1 MILKQC
7 PHLHDVAGVLGAGS
21 EDAVTRGKWEGVK
34 GHVPGASRVL
44 NEGEL
49 IEFAAQQFRRR
60 PVEALDRRVLALLR
74 LVAAD
79 LRLEREVI
87 PGGVE
92 HRPRHQRRTGIVEVE
107 HPLTSRCLPPR
118 PRHVERHSVL
128 PLTHVE
134 IAVVVSQMLP
144 PPTA

>member
-1 MILKQC
+1 MRSASRLACGASTICRRGTSRRASRLILKQC

-74 LVAAD
+74 L
-79 LRLEREVI
+79 
-87 PGGVE
+87 
-92 HRPRHQRRTGIVEVE
+92 
-107 HPLTSRCLPPR
+107 
-118 PRHVERHSVL
+118 
-128 PLTHVE
+128 
-134 IAVVVSQMLP
+134 
-144 PPTA
+144 